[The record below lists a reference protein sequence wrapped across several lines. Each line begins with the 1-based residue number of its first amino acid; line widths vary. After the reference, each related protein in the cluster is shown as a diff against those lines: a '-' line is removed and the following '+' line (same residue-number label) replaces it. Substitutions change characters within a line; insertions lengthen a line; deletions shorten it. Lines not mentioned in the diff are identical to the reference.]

1 MNAASFDKSRKLVL
15 YARIG
20 EIGNTITLTF
30 LNADGSGHDI
40 SSYNFKFKAKAR
52 PFSLVNFFELS
63 IGSGLSISG
72 ASNHK
77 LNITPNATQAS
88 QIPDTNFWTLYS
100 DLQGLTWLNGPLVF
114 HNGEFDGVEPTG
126 TITVSSSGSEVTI
139 SITSLN
145 TDTRV
150 QSVASTATLTPN
162 VDSYDMAVITAQSE
176 ALLIAN
182 PTGTPNNGDHFII
195 RLKDNGVAR
204 TITFGANY
212 RAIGI
217 TLPTTT
223 VVNKTMYIG
232 CKYNSTDTKIDIIA
246 LSQEA

>member
-1 MNAASFDKSRKLVL
+1 MNSATFDKSKKLAL

-40 SSYNFKFKAKAR
+40 SSYNFKFRAKAR
-52 PFSLVNFFELS
+52 PFSLVNLFELS
-63 IGSGLSISG
+63 VGSGLTVSG

-77 LNITPNATQAS
+77 LNITPSAAQAS

-114 HNGEFDGVEPTG
+114 HNGEFDGIEPTG

-150 QSVASTATLTPN
+150 QSVTSTATLTPN
-162 VDSYDMAVITAQSE
+162 VDSYDMSVITAQAE

-182 PTGTPNNGDHFII
+182 PTGTPGNRNVFLIDIE
-195 RLKDNGVAR
+195 DNGTA
-204 TITFGANY
+204 
-212 RAIGI
+212 RAITYGSGYVG
-217 TLPTTT
+217 TFKALPSTTILGKRIIL
-223 VVNKTMYIG
+223 VFV
-232 CKYNSTDTKIDIIA
+232 YNSTLVKYELVNVIN
-246 LSQEA
+246 EV